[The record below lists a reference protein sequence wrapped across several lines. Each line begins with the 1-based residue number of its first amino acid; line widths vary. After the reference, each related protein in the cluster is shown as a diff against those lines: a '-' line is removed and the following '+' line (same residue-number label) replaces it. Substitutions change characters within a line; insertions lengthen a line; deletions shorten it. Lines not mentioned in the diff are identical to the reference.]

1 MFYYV
6 IIILSCNLGEI
17 EMKKL
22 KTFLFSFVPFLLAF
36 AMEYIAVFY
45 LMFVAAIFMFAIA
58 PGITGQ
64 ATSGDDLMNLFMN
77 TDFNTIIMIAFS
89 LSCTIIFGIW
99 YYKSCGGNYRLNVKK
114 ELHPLQLVGIAVMV
128 PGTQFATT
136 ILISVISVIFPKW
149 LEDYEALMES
159 AGMSDE
165 ITIIMFI
172 YSVFLAPWSEELIF
186 RGVTMRVARR
196 AFPFWIANIIQA
208 LLFGAFH
215 MNMLQGCYAFALG
228 LILGYVCERGGS
240 IYYSIFFHF
249 LFNLWGT
256 TSQWMNSMNEAL
268 LSILILLGATI
279 ILPAGAILFQQG
291 TKKRNLQTSQ

>member
-1 MFYYV
+1 
-6 IIILSCNLGEI
+6 
-17 EMKKL
+17 MKKL

>member
-1 MFYYV
+1 
-6 IIILSCNLGEI
+6 
-17 EMKKL
+17 MKKL
-22 KTFLFSFVPFLLAF
+22 KTFLFSLVPFLLAF

-45 LMFVAAIFMFAIA
+45 LMIVAAIFMFAIA
-58 PGITGQ
+58 PGITGH
-64 ATSGDDLMNLFMN
+64 ATSVDDLMSLFTN
-77 TDFNTIIMIAFS
+77 TDFNTIIMIVFS

-99 YYKSCGGNYRLNVKK
+99 YYKSCGGNYRLNIKK

-128 PGTQFATT
+128 PGTQFATS

-249 LFNLWGT
+249 LFNLWGMT
-256 TSQWMNSMNEAL
+256 AQWMNSMNETL

>member
-1 MFYYV
+1 
-6 IIILSCNLGEI
+6 
-17 EMKKL
+17 MKKL

-136 ILISVISVIFPKW
+136 LLISVISVIFPKW
-149 LEDYEALMES
+149 LEDYQALMES

-208 LLFGAFH
+208 VLFGAFH